1 MKFSACFY
9 IKRNRN
15 EIKIFNT
22 AYLRKDD
29 FFGPMRFVCFVQ
41 LLGQCIRCVD
51 AEFMIRSIE
60 LAFRAWEK
68 LWASEV
74 SFGV

>member
-41 LLGQCIRCVD
+41 LLGQWGKADGEGTRNGGD
-51 AEFMIRSIE
+51 KPRGTG
-60 LAFRAWEK
+60 K
-68 LWASEV
+68 
-74 SFGV
+74 GD